1 MRRAS
6 CSLDHIQF
14 GKETCLINSKT
25 QIFLIYFLRFS
36 FFVEYKVGYILWQVH
51 TSPKVAIFK
60 HALSQSRCTYVCMYM
75 INEKKIVINACFV

>member
-1 MRRAS
+1 MKSSSCITEVPTHLNAAVSRTVMTVQSVFLQFVIKSEARPMRRAS

-36 FFVEYKVGYILWQVH
+36 FFVEYKVGYIL
-51 TSPKVAIFK
+51 
-60 HALSQSRCTYVCMYM
+60 
-75 INEKKIVINACFV
+75 